1 MVNQK
6 CITTT
11 KLCRD
16 ILKIPKEEL
25 LALLADR
32 QSYYVPFEKKK
43 ITAGGRVK
51 IRTIEPPHGYLKR
64 VLKKINTT
72 VLQPQMERLP
82 YGVMGGRKGYSVV
95 DNAKYHASSP
105 ALMKYDIKDFFPSI
119 KYVDVFHIFR
129 YQLNYCEEAANIL
142 AHLTTFENSRHG
154 VHVPQGSP
162 TSMSIAIFAVE
173 KMSCVVDDYCRK
185 NGLKFSIWVDDITIS
200 GPYDRLCRHRST
212 INHMLNST
220 HYRINP
226 DKHSGIVRKGQKG
239 RSVTGV
245 IISNDGRLTVGHSK
259 LSRLRRQV
267 KHSTRP
273 SDKLRGRLQF
283 LLQVNK
289 SQARRL
295 MHEYTEKHRKN

>member
-119 KYVDVFHIFR
+119 KYVDVFHILIGR
-129 YQLNYCEEAANIL
+129 VKRLR
-142 AHLTTFENSRHG
+142 LTL
-154 VHVPQGSP
+154 P
-162 TSMSIAIFAVE
+162 TSW
-173 KMSCVVDDYCRK
+173 
-185 NGLKFSIWVDDITIS
+185 L
-200 GPYDRLCRHRST
+200 
-212 INHMLNST
+212 
-220 HYRINP
+220 
-226 DKHSGIVRKGQKG
+226 
-239 RSVTGV
+239 SV
-245 IISNDGRLTVGHSK
+245 
-259 LSRLRRQV
+259 RLRWMLDIALINWLTLI
-267 KHSTRP
+267 SP
-273 SDKLRGRLQF
+273 SGK
-283 LLQVNK
+283 V
-289 SQARRL
+289 RR
-295 MHEYTEKHRKN
+295 RAI